1 MSISSSYTH
10 DLSFPQCIYDCN
22 DNLIRQEKYLQTQH
36 SSLREKTQDKGYTSN
51 KENLWCTALMIEPG
65 QVSCTLGVTVD
76 VRERESVLLSA
87 AIGGRNHKD
96 KEKRIKTG
104 NRRLVYLKK

>member
-1 MSISSSYTH
+1 
-10 DLSFPQCIYDCN
+10 
-22 DNLIRQEKYLQTQH
+22 
-36 SSLREKTQDKGYTSN
+36 
-51 KENLWCTALMIEPG
+51 
-65 QVSCTLGVTVD
+65 VVVD

-104 NRRLVYLKK
+104 NRRMVYLKK